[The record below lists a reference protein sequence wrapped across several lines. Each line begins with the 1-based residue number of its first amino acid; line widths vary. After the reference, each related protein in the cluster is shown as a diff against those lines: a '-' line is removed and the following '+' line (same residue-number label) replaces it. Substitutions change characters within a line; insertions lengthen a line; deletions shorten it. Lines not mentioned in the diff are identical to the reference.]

1 MRISEL
7 TVSYFLSV
15 SIIAQQII
23 AVVFAFYS
31 FYQEKIELVIIYMSV
46 ATAIAVALGVF
57 FVYQYHLAAKFILL
71 STLAAGAIALLVST
85 TDPMSLI
92 WCLLA
97 VPVLAGTLNHKH
109 SSLLLLGIFSASIL
123 LIKTNVV
130 PFASTEYDHKIIIHF
145 LSCYTILIMFY
156 AAMDDTFFNRLI
168 DCKAL
173 ASKASN
179 TVYRDMLTNL
189 PDRHYMEE
197 RLKLMQQKYS
207 LNNSL
212 FSVVLADLDHLKVI
226 NDQYGRDTGDKV
238 LQITSA
244 LLNNELRED
253 DLVARW
259 SGNQFIL
266 LCSDVGLEKAAKI
279 AERLRLKVSQLEL
292 EAQGDQLCISVSM
305 GVATADQSIGVD
317 DLLSSAENAVYQAK
331 HMGRN
336 MVIVS

>member
-1 MRISEL
+1 
-7 TVSYFLSV
+7 
-15 SIIAQQII
+15 
-23 AVVFAFYS
+23 
-31 FYQEKIELVIIYMSV
+31 
-46 ATAIAVALGVF
+46 
-57 FVYQYHLAAKFILL
+57 
-71 STLAAGAIALLVST
+71 
-85 TDPMSLI
+85 
-92 WCLLA
+92 
-97 VPVLAGTLNHKH
+97 
-109 SSLLLLGIFSASIL
+109 
-123 LIKTNVV
+123 
-130 PFASTEYDHKIIIHF
+130 
-145 LSCYTILIMFY
+145 
-156 AAMDDTFFNRLI
+156 
-168 DCKAL
+168 
-173 ASKASN
+173 
-179 TVYRDMLTNL
+179 
-189 PDRHYMEE
+189 
-197 RLKLMQQKYS
+197 MQQKYS

>member
-1 MRISEL
+1 
-7 TVSYFLSV
+7 
-15 SIIAQQII
+15 
-23 AVVFAFYS
+23 
-31 FYQEKIELVIIYMSV
+31 
-46 ATAIAVALGVF
+46 
-57 FVYQYHLAAKFILL
+57 
-71 STLAAGAIALLVST
+71 
-85 TDPMSLI
+85 
-92 WCLLA
+92 
-97 VPVLAGTLNHKH
+97 
-109 SSLLLLGIFSASIL
+109 
-123 LIKTNVV
+123 
-130 PFASTEYDHKIIIHF
+130 
-145 LSCYTILIMFY
+145 
-156 AAMDDTFFNRLI
+156 
-168 DCKAL
+168 
-173 ASKASN
+173 
-179 TVYRDMLTNL
+179 
-189 PDRHYMEE
+189 
-197 RLKLMQQKYS
+197 MQQKYS

-317 DLLSSAENAVYQAK
+317 DLLSSAENAVYQSK

>member
-1 MRISEL
+1 
-7 TVSYFLSV
+7 
-15 SIIAQQII
+15 
-23 AVVFAFYS
+23 
-31 FYQEKIELVIIYMSV
+31 
-46 ATAIAVALGVF
+46 
-57 FVYQYHLAAKFILL
+57 
-71 STLAAGAIALLVST
+71 
-85 TDPMSLI
+85 
-92 WCLLA
+92 
-97 VPVLAGTLNHKH
+97 
-109 SSLLLLGIFSASIL
+109 
-123 LIKTNVV
+123 
-130 PFASTEYDHKIIIHF
+130 
-145 LSCYTILIMFY
+145 
-156 AAMDDTFFNRLI
+156 
-168 DCKAL
+168 
-173 ASKASN
+173 
-179 TVYRDMLTNL
+179 
-189 PDRHYMEE
+189 
-197 RLKLMQQKYS
+197 MQQKYS

-331 HMGRN
+331 YMGRN